1 MLLDHAGTE
10 IDLSGTEPPPPYPRA
25 MQSDRGSF
33 DAMLPTLPSA
43 RHSESSLSLP
53 ESAHHRCTRS
63 LDVEEVGIDLTLG
76 VCWGVAL

>member
-10 IDLSGTEPPPPYPRA
+10 IGLSETEPPPPYPRA

-33 DAMLPTLPSA
+33 NAMLPTLPSA

-53 ESAHHRCTRS
+53 ESAHHRYMRS
-63 LDVEEVGIDLTLG
+63 LDVEVGIDLTLG
-76 VCWGVAL
+76 VCWGVSL